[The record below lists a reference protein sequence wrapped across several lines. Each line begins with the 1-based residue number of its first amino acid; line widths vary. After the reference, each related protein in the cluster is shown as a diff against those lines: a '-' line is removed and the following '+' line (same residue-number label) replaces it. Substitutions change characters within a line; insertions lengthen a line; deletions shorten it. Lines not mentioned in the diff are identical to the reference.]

1 MPSSRIHLLV
11 FCLLGLVV
19 LAGAMAE
26 EPAPKQPTKTN
37 RLAQETSPYLLLHA
51 HNPVDWYPWG
61 NEALE
66 RAKKENK
73 PIFLSVGYS
82 SCHWCHVMERESFLD
97 PEIAKLLNEN
107 FICIKVD
114 REERPDIDTIYM
126 TAVQTYLQLT
136 TGRRGGGWPMT
147 VFLTPEGN
155 PFFGGTY
162 FPARDGDREG
172 MTGFLTLSSKVSE
185 MWKKEPVKLG
195 DDATTLARF
204 IKDQLEGPK
213 LLPAVVLDTKL
224 TTSVEKGLAAQ
235 FDERYGGFGFDEI
248 EWQRPKFPEPSN
260 LQFLLEIV
268 KKTPASESR
277 AMLVHTLDRMAMGG
291 IYDHVGGGFHRY
303 SVDRMWRI
311 PHFEKMLYDNGQL
324 LTVYSEAY
332 ALTGDENYQRI
343 ARETAEFMLRE
354 MRDTSG
360 GFYAALDAES
370 EGVEGKFYR
379 WDKAEVEKLLTKEE
393 FELYSAVYGLSR
405 APNFEETF
413 YVIQLRDTLVD
424 IAKTREI
431 TVEKLVNDL
440 RPIHAK
446 LLAARNARKRPLT
459 DTKILAG
466 ENGLAI
472 TGLATAGKLLKE
484 PRYTEAAATAA
495 TLVLSK
501 MTAPEGRLFRT
512 YSGDKAKL
520 NAYLSDYAMLVEGL
534 LALHEATGEQRWLDE
549 AIKLTDQQVELFHD
563 VPRGG
568 FYFTSK
574 DHESLLARVK
584 ETVDSAM
591 PAGNSVAAVN
601 LVKLAKITGKNEYL
615 KLAEGAIQSA
625 AGQMQEN
632 PTVSPR
638 LATALLAWQSMA
650 ASGDPSAPSAVPKK
664 AETK

>member
-1 MPSSRIHLLV
+1 MPSCRIHLLV

-360 GFYAALDAES
+360 GFYAALDAET

-459 DTKILAG
+459 DTKILTG

-512 YSGDKAKL
+512 YSGEKAKL

-650 ASGDPSAPSAVPKK
+650 ASGDPSASGAVPKK